1 MKNLMLK
8 KLALA
13 LTGIYFAFFTL
24 SIAVAN
30 DSSPYNF
37 DLKIYKV
44 PFFLQKDDNKLFD
57 LILTAESADI
67 QGEITS
73 INVHYTMQ
81 SNLELVADLKAVDD
95 SGTILQTGHHIKNEH
110 FLSLPFRL
118 KLKPGR
124 QTISFLFSGN
134 ALEALSTGIEIDR
147 IEIVFADKTIVRVDA
162 EPGYIHRPATVLRA
176 AGQDDCDTYR
186 IPGLVTTNSGA
197 LIAVYDNRY
206 NNSKDLQE
214 NIDIG
219 MSRSIDG
226 GQNWEPMK
234 VIVDMGEWGG
244 QPESLNGIG
253 DPCILY
259 DKKNATIWVAA
270 LWMSGGTENDMLW
283 WISKPGMIPAE
294 TGQFMLAKST
304 DDGLTWSAPIN
315 ITDQIKDPSWQ
326 LLLQGPGRGICMKN
340 GTLVFPAQ
348 FKKNVGEKSLDGG
361 QFTCHSTLVY
371 STDGGQ
377 HWEIGSG
384 AKTNTTEAQVA
395 ELSDGSLMLNMRDD
409 RNRTD
414 KSENNGR
421 AVAVTHDLG
430 QTWETHPTSN
440 SSLPEPNCMASL
452 ISTEILVNGSK
463 KHVLFFSNPNN
474 KFERTNMTIKASLDD
489 GLTWP
494 ELYQIELNETGG
506 YGYSCMSMVDEN
518 TIGILYEGVKD
529 IYFQKIPVSDF
540 FRVTE

>member
-1 MKNLMLK
+1 
-8 KLALA
+8 
-13 LTGIYFAFFTL
+13 
-24 SIAVAN
+24 
-30 DSSPYNF
+30 
-37 DLKIYKV
+37 
-44 PFFLQKDDNKLFD
+44 
-57 LILTAESADI
+57 
-67 QGEITS
+67 
-73 INVHYTMQ
+73 
-81 SNLELVADLKAVDD
+81 
-95 SGTILQTGHHIKNEH
+95 
-110 FLSLPFRL
+110 
-118 KLKPGR
+118 
-124 QTISFLFSGN
+124 
-134 ALEALSTGIEIDR
+134 
-147 IEIVFADKTIVRVDA
+147 
-162 EPGYIHRPATVLRA
+162 
-176 AGQDDCDTYR
+176 
-186 IPGLVTTNSGA
+186 
-197 LIAVYDNRY
+197 
-206 NNSKDLQE
+206 
-214 NIDIG
+214 
-219 MSRSIDG
+219 
-226 GQNWEPMK
+226 
-234 VIVDMGEWGG
+234 
-244 QPESLNGIG
+244 
-253 DPCILY
+253 LY

-440 SSLPEPNCMASL
+440 FSLREPNCMASL